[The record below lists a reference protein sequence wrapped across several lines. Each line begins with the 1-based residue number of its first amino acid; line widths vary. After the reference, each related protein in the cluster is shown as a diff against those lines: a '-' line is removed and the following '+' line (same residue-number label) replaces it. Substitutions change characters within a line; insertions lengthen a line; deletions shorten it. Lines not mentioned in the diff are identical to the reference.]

1 MRNPLLRRDIGRTA
15 VANGFTLF
23 ELLMSISVVV
33 LLLVCVVELLNGTT
47 ATITASNK
55 KLDTASLARIALDRF
70 GNDFSGAVLSGGA
83 TALYYSE
90 TSTSGNSAIA
100 FATSSRARGPTT
112 QTNPW
117 TTDTRAAFIGYRVR
131 PVTQYVGGTTNASV
145 PCLNRGDGRFTLSTS
160 DISANKASFN
170 LWDVF
175 GTGNARIPNDLTVA
189 PSSNDQR
196 VLDWQIIANSIFRL
210 HISFILDDGSIV
222 QTPPSY
228 RNFFVNTSTGTCV
241 AIAFSSFNSADANSR
256 YVKAL
261 IVGVAVLDEKTRNL
275 VYNIDNTFW
284 TTIGGKILRPTANGE
299 TPAENWNQKLAT
311 LTSNNQGDSNYLFPP
326 VRQNIGFYQR
336 LYSVHL

>member
-1 MRNPLLRRDIGRTA
+1 MRKPLLRQDIARTA

-23 ELLMSISVVV
+23 ELLMSMSVVV

-83 TALYYSE
+83 TALYYSV

-117 TTDTRAAFIGYRVR
+117 
-131 PVTQYVGGTTNASV
+131 
-145 PCLNRGDGRFTLSTS
+145 TS

-210 HISFILDDGSIV
+210 HISFILD
-222 QTPPSY
+222 
-228 RNFFVNTSTGTCV
+228 
-241 AIAFSSFNSADANSR
+241 
-256 YVKAL
+256 
-261 IVGVAVLDEKTRNL
+261 
-275 VYNIDNTFW
+275 
-284 TTIGGKILRPTANGE
+284 
-299 TPAENWNQKLAT
+299 
-311 LTSNNQGDSNYLFPP
+311 
-326 VRQNIGFYQR
+326 
-336 LYSVHL
+336 